1 MTLLFLVIG
10 LLVLVF
16 INRSILKTLK
26 YHTFPVNAR
35 CSTEVVNYKLSKL
48 KDNINNLKLI

>member
-48 KDNINNLKLI
+48 KDNINNLK